1 MIVVFFILQNA
12 KLRILQLYKNFFH
25 KFCDENQLEEMEM
38 DRDSLYLALAE
49 VNLNDLNIS
58 EKKA

>member
-1 MIVVFFILQNA
+1 MIVVFFFLQYA
-12 KLRILQLYKNFFH
+12 KIRTLQLFKNFFH

-38 DRDSLYLALAE
+38 DRNSLYLALAD
-49 VNLNDLNIS
+49 VNLDDFKIP